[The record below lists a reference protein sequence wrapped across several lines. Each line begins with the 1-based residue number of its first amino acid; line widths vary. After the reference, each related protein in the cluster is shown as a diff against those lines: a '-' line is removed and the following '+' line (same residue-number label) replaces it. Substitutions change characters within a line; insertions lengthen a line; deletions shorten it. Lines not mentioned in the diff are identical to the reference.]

1 MEEIAPS
8 QNNNYLNLF
17 KEEVLSHLRELE
29 NRLSSQISSKELKLN
44 QDYDEFTSK
53 MNALIANNKEMISNM
68 VSQKVK
74 IEKISELE
82 SFKNKVDSMLI
93 THEVRIKNSI
103 DEIEK
108 IKTKYDKIVTDN
120 LYVSGFIGNSCQF
133 RNVSEYLSYNISEV
147 SKLKMERE
155 QNKKDM
161 KDMKNKIDGTIKNM
175 ITLNDNS
182 VKLCNKYTDN
192 KQEVFRKIVENAQT
206 QLSQ

>member
-8 QNNNYLNLF
+8 QNNNDLNLF

-53 MNALIANNKEMISNM
+53 MNALIANNKEMISNI

-108 IKTKYDKIVTDN
+108 IKTKYDNFK
-120 LYVSGFIGNSCQF
+120 
-133 RNVSEYLSYNISEV
+133 
-147 SKLKMERE
+147 
-155 QNKKDM
+155 
-161 KDMKNKIDGTIKNM
+161 
-175 ITLNDNS
+175 
-182 VKLCNKYTDN
+182 
-192 KQEVFRKIVENAQT
+192 
-206 QLSQ
+206 